1 MLKKFLFI
9 NAIIISLFT
18 ITACSKDENT
28 EIKDNFV
35 KSCAKNG
42 VTKQTCSCIY
52 SELEKAYTTEKLV
65 QYIKT
70 QDFPDDVNRVTF
82 EAAKVCVG

>member
-1 MLKKFLFI
+1 MFKKCVLI
-9 NAIIISLFT
+9 NAIIIALFT
-18 ITACSKDENT
+18 LTACSKDENT

-42 VTKQTCSCIY
+42 VTKQTCACIY
-52 SELEKAYTTEKLV
+52 SGLENAYTTEKLV

-70 QDFPDDVNRVTF
+70 QDFPDDINRVTF
-82 EAAKVCVG
+82 EAAKVCVE